1 MEELNDVLG
10 YNLKI
15 YQRKDWFSFSLDS
28 VLLAN
33 FVPIKLST
41 KKILELGSGNGIIPL
56 ILTLR
61 TDKVI
66 EGVEIQKDLFDLA
79 EKSIKY
85 NKLEERIK
93 LRNIDIKDL
102 LKEKDIYNTYDLIV
116 CNPPY
121 FSNLDKSTK
130 NDDIHKTIARHEIKV
145 NLEDILKVSSRLLN
159 NGGVFSMINRTSRL
173 IEIINMF
180 KKYNIEPKKIKFIH
194 KNINTESTMVYIEG
208 IKNGNSSLT
217 IDSPFIVYNLDKTET
232 EAYKKI
238 CKEVLK

>member
-1 MEELNDVLG
+1 MEELDDVLG

-15 YQRKDWFSFSLDS
+15 YQRRDWFCFSLDS

-33 FVPIKLST
+33 FVSIKLST

-61 TDKVI
+61 TNKVI
-66 EGVEIQKDLFDLA
+66 EGVEIQQDLFKLA

-85 NKLEERIK
+85 NKLEDKIK
-93 LRNIDIKDL
+93 LRNIDIKNL
-102 LKEKDIYNTYDLIV
+102 LLEKEKYNTYDLLI

-130 NDDIHKTIARHEIKV
+130 NDNIHKTIARHEIKI
-145 NLEDILKVSSRLLN
+145 NLEDILKVTNRLLKD
-159 NGGVFSMINRTSRL
+159 GGVFSMINRTDRL
-173 IEIINMF
+173 IELINIF

-194 KNINTESTMVYIEG
+194 KDINSESTMVYIEG
-208 IKNGNSSLT
+208 IKNGNCGLK
-217 IDSPFIVYNLDKTET
+217 IDSPFYIYNVDGSESHEYLE
-232 EAYKKI
+232 I

>member
-1 MEELNDVLG
+1 MEELDDVLG

-15 YQRKDWFSFSLDS
+15 YQRRDWFSFSLDS

-66 EGVEIQKDLFDLA
+66 EGVEIQKDLFLLA

-85 NKLEERIK
+85 NKLEDKIK

-102 LKEKDIYNTYDLIV
+102 LNEKEIYNTYDLLI

-130 NDDIHKTIARHEIKV
+130 NDDIHKTIARHEVKI
-145 NLEDILKVSSRLLN
+145 NLEDILKVSNRLLKD
-159 NGGVFSMINRTSRL
+159 GGVFSMINRTDRL
-173 IEIINMF
+173 VEIIDMF
-180 KKYNIEPKKIKFIH
+180 KKYNIEPKKIRFIH
-194 KNINTESTMVYIEG
+194 KNVNTESTMVYIEG
-208 IKNGNSSLT
+208 IKNGNSSLK
-217 IDSPFIVYNLDKTET
+217 IDSPFFVYNLNGTET
-232 EAYKKI
+232 NSYKQI
-238 CKEVLK
+238 CKEVFK

>member
-1 MEELNDVLG
+1 MEELDDVLG

-15 YQRKDWFSFSLDS
+15 YQRRDWFCFSLDS

-61 TDKVI
+61 TNKVI
-66 EGVEIQKDLFDLA
+66 EGVEIQEDLFNLA

-85 NKLEERIK
+85 NKLEDKIK
-93 LRNIDIKDL
+93 LRNIDIKKL
-102 LKEKDIYNTYDLIV
+102 LLEKEKYNTYDLLI

-130 NDDIHKTIARHEIKV
+130 NDNIHKTIARHEIKI
-145 NLEDILKVSSRLLN
+145 NLEDILKVTNRLLKD
-159 NGGVFSMINRTSRL
+159 GGVFSMINRTDRL
-173 IEIINMF
+173 IEIINIF
-180 KKYNIEPKKIKFIH
+180 RKYNIEPKRIKFIH
-194 KNINTESTMVYIEG
+194 KNINSESTMVYIEG
-208 IKNGNSSLT
+208 IKNGNCGLK
-217 IDSPFIVYNLDKTET
+217 IDSPFHIYNVDGSESHEYLE
-232 EAYKKI
+232 I